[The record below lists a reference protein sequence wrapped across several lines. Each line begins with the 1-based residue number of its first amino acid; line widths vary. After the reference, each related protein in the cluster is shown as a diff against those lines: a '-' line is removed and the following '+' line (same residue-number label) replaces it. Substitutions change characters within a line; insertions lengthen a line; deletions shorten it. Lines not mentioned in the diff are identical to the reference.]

1 MNKTVLLSGVLAIGL
16 FLVFV
21 AGVFGGIEPSPF
33 KPSLNDLRL
42 FRQEIDPSKGRLA
55 GAEPGANLAKPGLLR
70 SHANMTNLLQS
81 IRGRVK
87 GLLQAKGQAKGVIG
101 ICEQMQPKLD
111 SLELLLKNFG
121 AALKR
126 GDKPV
131 AQGLLSEMEET
142 VKALEALITK

>member
-1 MNKTVLLSGVLAIGL
+1 MHKTVLLSGVLAVGL
-16 FLVFV
+16 FLFL
-21 AGVFGGIEPSPF
+21 ATGVFGGIEPSPF
-33 KPSLNDLRL
+33 RPSLRDLRS

-55 GAEPGANLAKPGLLR
+55 EAKPGANLAKPGLLK
-70 SHANMTNLLQS
+70 SQANMTNLLQS
-81 IRGRVK
+81 IRAKVK
-87 GLLQAKGQAKGVIG
+87 GLLETKGQSKGVIG

-131 AQGLLSEMEET
+131 AQGLLSEIEET
-142 VKALEALITK
+142 VKALEALIM